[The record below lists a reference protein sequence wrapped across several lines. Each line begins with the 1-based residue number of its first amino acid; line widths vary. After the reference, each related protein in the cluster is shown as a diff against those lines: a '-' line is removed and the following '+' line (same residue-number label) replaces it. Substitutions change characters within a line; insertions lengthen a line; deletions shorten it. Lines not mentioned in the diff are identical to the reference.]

1 MEKQIFKM
9 DKKQLIKIIFCFLF
23 ILAFWF
29 IPPIGEITT
38 IGIRTIGVFIGTI
51 LLLSIVDTLWPV
63 FLSFI
68 LLNLSGVMNLNQIL
82 AGSVGNWIITFV
94 VLSFILTFA
103 LNKSGFT
110 TRLTVWYMSRKFVS
124 KSPWTFVFAYWGI
137 SMIVGMFMDQVPATA
152 FFLAFSGK
160 ILKELGY
167 GPKDKFSNMLTMGSV
182 FSVNIGGAATPIS
195 HSLAILG
202 MGIYEKATGNPI
214 SMFTYLAFGIP
225 AAIVMF
231 ILLCLVMRFIMHPDI
246 SKFESFDIQKAVGGL
261 KPMDLKEKTTVVV
274 FFGTVIL
281 WILPGVLGLILT
293 PPHPIL
299 TFLNKFSI
307 TFWALL
313 AVVILAVLRINDEP
327 VVNLRETLESGFPWG
342 VIYFISIGVLLGSA
356 VSNEKVGLTEFITT
370 NLTPMVEGISPL
382 IIVIIFALVT
392 TIMTNFS
399 SNVTTITVM
408 TTIATTLALSTNT
421 VHPIAIALTTTMCG
435 SLAYVLPSSFAPIA
449 MLHTD
454 ENSDSGTVIRYGSL
468 MVIISSIIVALISYN
483 IVASL
488 MPM

>member
-9 DKKQLIKIIFCFLF
+9 DKKELLKIIFCFLF
-23 ILAFWF
+23 ILVFWF

-63 FLSFI
+63 FFSFI
-68 LLNLSGVMNLNQIL
+68 LLNLAGVMSLNEIL

-94 VLSFILTFA
+94 VLSFVLTFA

-137 SMIVGMFMDQVPATA
+137 SMIVGMFMDQVPAAA
-152 FFLAFSGK
+152 FFLAFSAK
-160 ILKELGY
+160 IIKELGY

-182 FSVNIGGAATPIS
+182 FAVNIGGAATPIS

-202 MGIYEKATGNPI
+202 MGIYERATGNPI

-225 AAIVMF
+225 AAIIMF
-231 ILLCLVMRFIMHPDI
+231 ILLCIVMRFIMRPDI
-246 SKFESFDIQKAVGGL
+246 SKFESFDIQRAVGEL
-261 KPMDLKEKTTVVV
+261 KPMDLKEKTTVAI
-274 FFGTVIL
+274 FFITVIL
-281 WILPGVLGLILT
+281 WILPGAFGLFL
-293 PPHPIL
+293 PSNHPTIA
-299 TFLNKFSI
+299 FLNRFSI

-313 AVVILAVLRINDEP
+313 AVVVLAVLRINDKP
-327 VVNLRETLESGFPWG
+327 VVNLKETLEQGFPWG
-342 VIYFISIGVLLGSA
+342 IIYFISIGVLLGSA
-356 VSNEKVGLTEFITT
+356 ISNEKVGLTEFMTK
-370 NLTPMVEGISPL
+370 NLASMVEGVHPL
-382 IIVIIFALVT
+382 IIVFIFALVT

-421 VHPIAIALTTTMCG
+421 VHPVAIALTTTMCG

-449 MLHTD
+449 MLHSD
-454 ENSDSGTVIRYGSL
+454 ENSDGGTVIRYGAL
-468 MVIISSIIVALISYN
+468 MVIISSIVVAFISYN
-483 IVASL
+483 IVAML

>member
-1 MEKQIFKM
+1 MQKQIFQM

-23 ILAFWF
+23 IAAFWF
-29 IPPIGEITT
+29 IPPIGEITV
-38 IGIRTIGVFIGTI
+38 IGVRTIGVFIGTI

-94 VLSFILTFA
+94 VLSFVLTFA

-152 FFLAFSGK
+152 FFLSFSGK

-167 GPKDKFSNMLTMGSV
+167 GPNDKFSNMLTMGSV

-225 AAIVMF
+225 AAIIMF
-231 ILLCLVMRFIMHPDI
+231 ILLCIVMRFIMHPNT

-261 KPMDLKEKTTVVV
+261 KPMDLKEKTTVAI
-274 FFGTVIL
+274 FFGTVLL
-281 WILPGVLGLILT
+281 WILPGILGLILT
-293 PPHPIL
+293 PTHPLL

-313 AVVILAVLRINDEP
+313 AVVVLAVLRINDEP

-370 NLTPMVEGISPL
+370 NLTPMV
-382 IIVIIFALVT
+382 IIFALVT

-408 TTIATTLALSTNT
+408 TTIATALALSTNT
-421 VHPIAIALTTTMCG
+421 VHPVAIALTTTMCG

-468 MVIISSIIVALISYN
+468 MVIISSIVVALISYN
-483 IVASL
+483 IVAAL

>member
-9 DKKQLIKIIFCFLF
+9 DKKELLKIIFCFLF
-23 ILAFWF
+23 ILVFWF

-63 FLSFI
+63 FFSFI
-68 LLNLSGVMNLNQIL
+68 LLNLAGVMSLNEIL

-94 VLSFILTFA
+94 VLSFVLTFA

-137 SMIVGMFMDQVPATA
+137 SMIVGMFMDQVPAAA
-152 FFLAFSGK
+152 FFLAFSAK
-160 ILKELGY
+160 IIKELGY

-182 FSVNIGGAATPIS
+182 FAVNIGGAATPIS

-202 MGIYEKATGNPI
+202 MGIYERATGNPI

-225 AAIVMF
+225 AAIIMF
-231 ILLCLVMRFIMHPDI
+231 ILLCIVMRFIMRPDI
-246 SKFESFDIQKAVGGL
+246 SKFESFDIQRAVGEL
-261 KPMDLKEKTTVVV
+261 KPMDLKEKTTVAI
-274 FFGTVIL
+274 FFITVIL
-281 WILPGVLGLILT
+281 WILPGAFGLFL
-293 PPHPIL
+293 PSSHPTIA
-299 TFLNKFSI
+299 FLNRFSI

-313 AVVILAVLRINDEP
+313 AVVVLAVLRINDKP
-327 VVNLRETLESGFPWG
+327 VVNLKETLEQGFPWG
-342 VIYFISIGVLLGSA
+342 IIYFISIGVLLGSA
-356 VSNEKVGLTEFITT
+356 ISNEKVGLTEFMTK
-370 NLTPMVEGISPL
+370 NLASMVEGVHPL
-382 IIVIIFALVT
+382 IIVFIFALVT

-421 VHPIAIALTTTMCG
+421 VHPVAIALTTTMCG

-449 MLHTD
+449 MLHSD
-454 ENSDSGTVIRYGSL
+454 ENSDGGTVIRYGAL
-468 MVIISSIIVALISYN
+468 MVIISSIVVAFISYN
-483 IVASL
+483 IVAML

>member
-9 DKKQLIKIIFCFLF
+9 NSGQLIKIILCFLF
-23 ILAFWF
+23 ILIFWF
-29 IPPIGEITT
+29 IPPIGEITK

-68 LLNLSGVMNLNQIL
+68 LLNLSGVMSLNQIL

-152 FFLAFSGK
+152 FFLAFSSK
-160 ILKELGY
+160 ILKELDY
-167 GPKDKFSNMLTMGSV
+167 SPKDRFSHMLTMGSV

-202 MGIYEKATGNPI
+202 MGIYEKATGTPI

-225 AAIVMF
+225 AAIVIF
-231 ILLCLVMRFIMHPDI
+231 ILLCIVMRFIMHPDT

-261 KPMDLKEKTTVVV
+261 KPMDLKEKTTVAV

-281 WILPGVLGLILT
+281 WVLPGVLGLFLT
-293 PPHPIL
+293 PPPSINCIL
-299 TFLNKFSI
+299 K
-307 TFWALL
+307 
-313 AVVILAVLRINDEP
+313 
-327 VVNLRETLESGFPWG
+327 
-342 VIYFISIGVLLGSA
+342 
-356 VSNEKVGLTEFITT
+356 
-370 NLTPMVEGISPL
+370 
-382 IIVIIFALVT
+382 
-392 TIMTNFS
+392 
-399 SNVTTITVM
+399 
-408 TTIATTLALSTNT
+408 
-421 VHPIAIALTTTMCG
+421 
-435 SLAYVLPSSFAPIA
+435 
-449 MLHTD
+449 
-454 ENSDSGTVIRYGSL
+454 
-468 MVIISSIIVALISYN
+468 
-483 IVASL
+483 
-488 MPM
+488 